1 MTTDDFTDLP
11 ARDGIAIIGMAGRF
25 PGAGDLTE
33 FWANLR
39 DGVESIVPLSDEEL
53 TAAGVAAEV
62 FGQSH
67 YVRAAPKFEGIGLF
81 DAEFFGYTA
90 REAKIMDPQHRLFL
104 ETAWAALEDS
114 GYDAARYDGSIGVFG
129 GASTTAYLGNILS
142 NLEQGEAIKG
152 ENVGLGFELAF
163 LTSRVSYKLDLRGP
177 SFPVQTACSSSLVAL
192 HTACQSLL
200 NYECD
205 MALSGAVS
213 YKVPEN
219 TGYLHQE
226 GAFLSPDGHIRPF
239 DAEARGTVF
248 GNGVGVVTLKRL
260 EDALADGDTI
270 HAVIKGSAVNNDG
283 GVKASFT
290 APTVSGQAEVITEAM
305 SVAEVE
311 SEDIDYVE
319 AHGSGTVIGDSIEVQ
334 ALSRAFGDSG
344 SCSIGSIKGNVGH
357 LDAAAGIAGLLKTTL
372 ALKHELIPA
381 SLNHTRSNPDIDFT
395 NGPFRV
401 QAHPSAWPRT
411 EERVRR
417 AGISAFGFGG
427 TNAHL
432 ILEEAPPTPP
442 TEPGTRPTETLLL
455 SARTPEA
462 LEQATDRL
470 ATHLRRE
477 RPNLADAAHTL
488 ATGRRYFP
496 HRRTVTAADLDTAA
510 TALETRDPAHVTTSH
525 TTRETTPMVF
535 LFSGQGSQHNGMAH
549 DLYEHEDIF
558 RTSVDECAELLKA
571 ELDGEDIRHIIFGQD
586 PRLNQTQWAQP
597 ALFTIEHALVKLWHS
612 WGITPT
618 AMLGHSLGEWTAACT
633 AGVFTL
639 PDALHLVALRGK
651 LMQAQAPGAML
662 NVMADRTTIE
672 TALTPG
678 LSLAAHNGPR
688 DCVISGPHHAIQTF
702 TTLAEQHGWPTQPV
716 TTSHAFH
723 STLMTPMT
731 EEFRT
736 AVATVPRQTPT
747 TPFISNLTGTWITD
761 QQATDPH
768 YWAHHIL
775 ATVEYTTGIQTAAT
789 EPGTTLLEIGP
800 GQTLSSLARRTLTT
814 THTTTLASLPHKRD
828 QRTPTETIQRTLA
841 TLWLT
846 GTTPNWTT
854 YHANQQRRRIPLPTY
869 PFQHKHYWLEPQVPQ
884 AVVHDSPGPNPLLD
898 RVLLRTMG
906 QSVFLTEFSL
916 ERHWVLAE
924 HKLLGEAIVPGTT
937 YLEMARAAASVHFD
951 RPVTE
956 LRDVTFLVPLLVQE
970 GIPRTAHTTIRE
982 LNDSEAE
989 FTVASHDPAADRW
1002 TVHVQGTVGVRPHAA
1017 PAPQQDVTALREL
1030 CSLQNVDIAQRQ
1042 SEHKVMDF
1050 GDRWR
1055 RSLPTVHIGVRAAL
1069 GILDLPEQYR
1079 AECQEHPLHPALL
1092 DQATGF
1098 SGFAVLETAEERE
1111 LALGDRDFFLPVGYD
1126 SLRLH
1131 GPLPARGLSF
1141 TQPHPGYETN
1151 AEFRKVDVVI
1161 FDESGATA
1169 AEIRGFTVKRV
1180 TDAKRTVAQLRPH
1193 SRHHGL
1199 RWVPGPAAEAPATTP
1214 TRVLV
1219 IAEQNSIGDELGQ
1232 ALRAR
1237 GITVTEA
1244 QFAADWQHT
1253 ATGRYE
1259 LPPTSEGFGLLLDA
1273 LGAELPEEIVHVA
1286 ASADLAVQQ
1295 DLALLEDRLTH
1306 GVHSLFH
1313 LARSLSE
1320 RGLSPNRLSVI
1331 APSVARVTGA
1341 EPETAPVHSTL
1352 FGLAK
1357 VIGQEYEST
1366 EVFCLDI
1373 AEDTGA
1379 DAVCA
1384 ELLGTRTP
1392 TTVALRDGLRY
1403 VAELAPVDL
1412 REQPRA
1418 LPIRQGGVYLVT
1430 GGLGGLGLAVARHL
1444 SRSVPGV
1451 RLALVNRTPLPPQER
1466 WDEVTETKLRGQI
1479 EALRALGAEGAQV
1492 RSYSADVT
1500 DPVAMRAVVAGI
1512 REELGPIGCVVH
1524 AAGVAGD
1531 GFLFRKDP
1539 ETFRRTL
1546 NPKVLGATVLD
1557 LVTQDDPPECMVTF
1571 GSTVAVFGAAGQ
1583 GDYTAANS
1591 YLDHF
1596 AEQRSARGR
1605 RTVTVDWS
1613 DWLDT
1618 GMAFDHGVQQDQGF
1632 FRSVSVEDGLASF
1645 EEILAADRTTVIVG
1659 EINYPKL
1666 GGADGLT
1673 ELLRRAPLM
1682 LAAPIR
1688 QALAAARDDAARAAD
1703 GPAGSAPGT
1712 PSDGPK
1718 LFGNEDGEFSDTER
1732 ALARIWARELDLTEL
1747 NVRDSSFALGVDSL
1761 AALRIAQSIQKTM
1774 NLRVSMVDLFRY
1786 TTIADL
1792 AAHLDTRDAQG

>member
-1 MTTDDFTDLP
+1 MT
-11 ARDGIAIIGMAGRF
+11 AGDGIAIIGMAGRF

-39 DGVESIVPLSDEEL
+39 DGVESILPLSDEQL
-53 TAAGVAAEV
+53 TAAGVAPEV
-62 FGQSH
+62 FGRPD
-67 YVRAAPKFEGIGLF
+67 YVKAAPAFHGSELF

-90 REAKIMDPQHRLFL
+90 REAEVMDPQHRLFL

-129 GASTTAYLGNILS
+129 GAGANRYVQHVYSHQQIVDTVGQTQILVA
-142 NLEQGEAIKG
+142 NEI
-152 ENVGLGFELAF
+152 GFLA
-163 LTSRVSYKLDLRGP
+163 SRVSYKLDLKGP
-177 SFPVQTACSSSLVAL
+177 AISLRAACSTALVAT
-192 HTACQSLL
+192 HTACRSLL
-200 NYECD
+200 AGECD
-205 MALSGAVS
+205 LALAGGVH
-213 YKVPEN
+213 VDPN
-219 TGYLHQE
+219 PGTGYLHQD
-226 GAFLSPDGHIRPF
+226 GSFVSPDGHVRPF

-248 GNGVGVVTLKRL
+248 GSGVGLVVLKRL

-283 GVKASFT
+283 GVKVGFT
-290 APTVSGQAEVITEAM
+290 APSVTGQAAVISAALRSAGLTPA
-305 SVAEVE
+305 
-311 SEDIDYVE
+311 DIDYVE
-319 AHGSGTVIGDSIEVQ
+319 AHGTGTSLGDPIEVQ

-869 PFQHKHYWLEPQVPQ
+869 PFQHKHYWLDRQTTPQ
-884 AVVHDSPGPNPLLD
+884 AIAATTARRDD
-898 RVLLRTMG
+898 
-906 QSVFLTEFSL
+906 LTEWF
-916 ERHWVLAE
+916 
-924 HKLLGEAIVPGTT
+924 
-937 YLEMARAAASVHFD
+937 Y
-951 RPVTE
+951 
-956 LRDVTFLVPLLVQE
+956 
-970 GIPRTAHTTIRE
+970 
-982 LNDSEAE
+982 
-989 FTVASHDPAADRW
+989 
-1002 TVHVQGTVGVRPHAA
+1002 A
-1017 PAPQQDVTALREL
+1017 PSWQ
-1030 CSLQNVDIAQRQ
+1030 
-1042 SEHKVMDF
+1042 
-1050 GDRWR
+1050 
-1055 RSLPTVHIGVRAAL
+1055 RAAL
-1069 GILDLPEQYR
+1069 PTGDQPDASQHWLVLADGLGVGEAVTERLR
-1079 AECQEHPLHPALL
+1079 AAG
-1092 DQATGF
+1092 AT
-1098 SGFAVLETAEERE
+1098 VTVVTAESSWADR
-1111 LALGDRDFFLPVGYD
+1111 GDGHYAVD
-1126 SLRLH
+1126 
-1131 GPLPARGLSF
+1131 PA
-1141 TQPHPGYETN
+1141 
-1151 AEFRKVDVVI
+1151 D
-1161 FDESGATA
+1161 GA
-1169 AEIRGFTVKRV
+1169 
-1180 TDAKRTVAQLRPH
+1180 D
-1193 SRHHGL
+1193 
-1199 RWVPGPAAEAPATTP
+1199 
-1214 TRVLV
+1214 
-1219 IAEQNSIGDELGQ
+1219 
-1232 ALRAR
+1232 
-1237 GITVTEA
+1237 
-1244 QFAADWQHT
+1244 
-1253 ATGRYE
+1253 Y
-1259 LPPTSEGFGLLLDA
+1259 
-1273 LGAELPEEIVHVA
+1273 
-1286 ASADLAVQQ
+1286 
-1295 DLALLEDRLTH
+1295 DRLTGILRGGPAGLPTRIVH
-1306 GVHSLFH
+1306 GWNVTAPGQETGLQHGFESLIR
-1313 LARSLSE
+1313 LAQALIRHPDEEPRRLWVLSN
-1320 RGLSPNRLSVI
+1320 GLHN
-1331 APSVARVTGA
+1331 VTGA
-1341 EPETAPVHSTL
+1341 EQLSPLKAT
-1352 FGLAK
+1352 
-1357 VIGQEYEST
+1357 
-1366 EVFCLDI
+1366 
-1373 AEDTGA
+1373 
-1379 DAVCA
+1379 
-1384 ELLGTRTP
+1384 LLGPCRVLPRELPGTTCRSVDLDCTTAGP
-1392 TTVALRDGLRY
+1392 TVKQLKLLM
-1403 VAELAPVDL
+1403 AELAAEPEPGPETVAHRGGHRWSQHYLPQPLPRQDRAPVV
-1412 REQPRA
+1412 RK
-1418 LPIRQGGVYLVT
+1418 GGVYLVT
-1430 GGLGGLGLAVARHL
+1430 GGTGGLGLALAGHLAAAGARIAL
-1444 SRSVPGV
+1444 TSRTELPEAANWDSWLARNPGKGRLADTVRELV
-1451 RLALVNRTPLPPQER
+1451 RLRDAGAELLVLRADVSDRAAMSEAVRRITER
-1466 WDEVTETKLRGQI
+1466 W
-1479 EALRALGAEGAQV
+1479 GAVHGAF
-1492 RSYSADVT
+1492 
-1500 DPVAMRAVVAGI
+1500 
-1512 REELGPIGCVVH
+1512 H
-1524 AAGVAGD
+1524 AAGVAG
-1531 GFLFRKDP
+1531 GGLIQLKDLQVAA
-1539 ETFRRTL
+1539 EVLR
-1546 NPKVLGATVLD
+1546 PKVTGTLVLEEVLAEQELD
-1557 LVTQDDPPECMVTF
+1557 FLVLF
-1571 GSTVAVFGAAGQ
+1571 GSNGANIGSVGQ
-1583 GDYTAANS
+1583 VDYCAANS
-1591 YLDHF
+1591 FLDAF
-1596 AEQRSARGR
+1596 AQDRGR
-1605 RTVTVDWS
+1605 TRRVVSIDWGPWREIGMAAGTSATAGFEEADSQERAMSAAEGLWALDTVLAGVSESQVIVSPAELSALFANAFSLGQEAVAEPRPAAAAHRRPDILTEFVAPRSETERTVCAVWQDLLGIQQVGIQDS
-1613 DWLDT
+1613 F
-1618 GMAFDHGVQQDQGF
+1618 FD
-1632 FRSVSVEDGLASF
+1632 
-1645 EEILAADRTTVIVG
+1645 
-1659 EINYPKL
+1659 L
-1666 GGADGLT
+1666 GGNSLIAIQLVSTVNARLGSRLTLGDLYEGLTVAHLAGLT
-1673 ELLRRAPLM
+1673 EKPV
-1682 LAAPIR
+1682 
-1688 QALAAARDDAARAAD
+1688 QQT
-1703 GPAGSAPGT
+1703 AGSDLKA
-1712 PSDGPK
+1712 
-1718 LFGNEDGEFSDTER
+1718 LEDRREKMQRRRQHQQQRRRTAKGE
-1732 ALARIWARELDLTEL
+1732 
-1747 NVRDSSFALGVDSL
+1747 
-1761 AALRIAQSIQKTM
+1761 
-1774 NLRVSMVDLFRY
+1774 
-1786 TTIADL
+1786 
-1792 AAHLDTRDAQG
+1792 